1 MKTILDTEQLHRTL
15 KRITHEIIEAY
26 PSLEDVVLCGIL
38 SKGAIIADEI
48 KTLIQSFTNQHIQ
61 SIHLD
66 IKPYRD
72 DEKKEGYPILLDIA
86 VKNKNIIIIDDVLFT
101 GRSVRAAIDGIMLS
115 GRPKSI
121 KLAVLVD
128 RGHRELPI
136 RPDFIGKNIPTSM
149 QEKVVFRKDVF
160 DVIIDTM
167 EQLEQKLND

>member
-38 SKGAIIADEI
+38 SKGAILAKEI
-48 KTLIQSFTNQHIQ
+48 QTLIHTFSNQHVPCLN
-61 SIHLD
+61 LD

-72 DEKKEGYPILLDIA
+72 DEKKEGRPKQLDISTT
-86 VKNKNIIIIDDVLFT
+86 NKSIVIIDDDLFT
-101 GRSVRAAIDGIMLS
+101 VRSVRAAIDGIMLS
-115 GRPKSI
+115 GRPKNI

-136 RPDFIGKNIPTSM
+136 RPDFIGKNIPTSRH
-149 QEKVVFRKDVF
+149 EKVVFRKEPF
-160 DVIIDTM
+160 DVV
-167 EQLEQKLND
+167 LETNDENNT

>member
-38 SKGAIIADEI
+38 SKGAILAKEI
-48 KTLIQSFTNQHIQ
+48 QTLIHTFTNQQVQNIN
-61 SIHLD
+61 ID

-72 DEKKEGYPILLDIA
+72 DEKKQGYPINLDFT
-86 VKNKNIIIIDDVLFT
+86 VTNKSIVIIDDVLFT

-136 RPDFIGKNIPTSM
+136 RPDFIGKNIPTSIH
-149 QEKVVFRKDVF
+149 EKVVFRKDVF
-160 DVIIDTM
+160 DVI
-167 EQLEQKLND
+167 LEEIELSTKISKH